1 MSKVHEDVS
10 FNAGWIVGRL
20 ASDDDG
26 EGFTKTKPGRHFR
39 VRTDAIWAY
48 MQVADGVLELVSAEQ
63 DSSEGGGGPV
73 VFEVMGTVAGMDKVM
88 TRALFRD
95 VKDDG

>member
-1 MSKVHEDVS
+1 MGKRHEDVS

-26 EGFTKTKPGRHFR
+26 SGFQRTVPGKHFR
-39 VRTDAIWAY
+39 VRVDRIWAY
-48 MQVADGVLELVSAEQ
+48 MQAADGVLELSSTEQ
-63 DSSEGGGGPV
+63 DSSEDGGGPII
-73 VFEVMGTVAGMDKVM
+73 FEVMGTVAEMDKLM
-88 TRALFRD
+88 ARSRISR